1 MRSTKSQRT
10 RQVCTS
16 VHTIGIAVSYEWDAA
31 KAKANYAKH
40 GVHFADATAVLEDEF
55 ALTMRDPYSQEEER
69 WITMGEDTLGRIL
82 VVVYAWRGDSV
93 RLISARRAST
103 REKKSYE
110 EHDET

>member
-1 MRSTKSQRT
+1 MD
-10 RQVCTS
+10 
-16 VHTIGIAVSYEWDAA
+16 HD
-31 KAKANYAKH
+31 
-40 GVHFADATAVLEDEF
+40 
-55 ALTMRDPYSQEEER
+55 
-69 WITMGEDTLGRIL
+69 GEDTLGRIL